1 VNVFGRLYS
10 SVVKEAYGKITTAQ
24 PYACVFY
31 VGERQAYAAGSWPR
45 LSTSCVAEKM
55 DAFREHGI
63 LPLPRVY
70 IAEHAETGANLRF
83 LETQPE
89 RPNLSVL

>member
-1 VNVFGRLYS
+1 
-10 SVVKEAYGKITTAQ
+10 VKEAYGKITTAQ

-45 LSTSCVAEKM
+45 LSTSCVVEKM
-55 DAFREHGI
+55 DAFRI

-83 LETQPE
+83 LETQSE